1 MDYRYLKAF
10 LLTARHQS
18 FSLAAKELRI
28 AQSAVSR
35 QIKLLEEDLGGELLI
50 RSSKKVIL
58 TKQGLDFF
66 QMLERFDQSA
76 RSILEQEEKRPLKIG
91 VLQGLLEIWLCPI
104 LVKYSKKTIRDIN
117 VSVGI
122 PDELKM
128 GVIEGKFDVV
138 FSTENIQS
146 DIISSKKLF
155 NEKLVL
161 IAKKEVNLKK
171 LELERW
177 IVYNRF
183 DNIYKLCKKTPVS
196 TITMDSI
203 PSIVNLVKNGA
214 GIAVVPD
221 HTLKRNDGLVIHE
234 LPDLTQSEI
243 YMTTLNF
250 KVMPQSLKDF
260 IEHIGP

>member
-104 LVKYSKKTIRDIN
+104 LVKYCKKINRDIN
-117 VSVGI
+117 IAIGI
-122 PDELKM
+122 PDELKL
-128 GVIEGKFDVV
+128 GIVEGKFDVV

-155 NEKLVL
+155 DEKLVL
-161 IAKKEVNLKK
+161 ISKKEVNLKK
-171 LELERW
+171 LEAEKW
-177 IVYNRF
+177 IVYNRY
-183 DNIYKLCKKTPVS
+183 DNIYKLCKKTPAN
-196 TITMDSI
+196 TITVESI
-203 PSIVNLVKNGA
+203 PSIVTLVKQGV
-214 GIAVVPD
+214 GVAVVPD
-221 HTLKRNDGLVIHE
+221 HTLKKNEGLIVYE
-234 LPDLTQSEI
+234 LPELQESEI

-260 IEHIGP
+260 IEHIS